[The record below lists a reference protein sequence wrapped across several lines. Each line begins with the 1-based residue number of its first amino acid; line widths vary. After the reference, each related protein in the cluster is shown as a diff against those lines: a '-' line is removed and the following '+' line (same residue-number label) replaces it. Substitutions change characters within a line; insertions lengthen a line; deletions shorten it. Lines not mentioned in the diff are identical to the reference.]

1 MQSAQ
6 GKTYLRVGGDVFPV
20 YGDELRGWSP
30 RAADFGSHQAA
41 APRFVYG
48 SLDELYFVLVN
59 LCTSREYVSDRSTGT

>member
-30 RAADFGSHQAA
+30 RAADFGNHQPT

-59 LCTSREYVSDRSTGT
+59 LCTARESGA